1 MDKSLIIAS
10 SVVKNTVHT
19 TNYPPIAA
27 GKRLVV
33 VRIGMTD
40 ESKGDKPSVVRLKFG
55 GELIR
60 TLCATTDTV
69 EIGIGKEFLGDGVKF
84 LSVERENAENSD
96 KPITVWVDAY
106 DK

>member
-1 MDKSLIIAS
+1 MDKSLIIS
-10 SVVKNTVHT
+10 SLVVKNTVHT
-19 TNYPPIAA
+19 TDSPPIAA

-33 VRIGMTD
+33 VRVGMTD

-60 TLCATTDTV
+60 TLCATTATV
-69 EIGIGKEFLGDGVKF
+69 ELGVGKEYLGDGVKF